1 MSAEKL
7 DVELC
12 GAARRIWLDVIQPA
26 VCVRPAGHADM
37 HFDPRYPFAPTW
49 RDAGV
54 SGDPENAQRL
64 EAEELVAVSY
74 DEFYNGQRAPLP
86 DGVSG
91 E

>member
-1 MSAEKL
+1 MTNNPL
-7 DVELC
+7 
-12 GAARRIWLDVIQPA
+12 GAAA
-26 VCVRPAGHADM
+26 A
-37 HFDPRYPFAPTW
+37 
-49 RDAGV
+49 
-54 SGDPENAQRL
+54 DPENAQRL